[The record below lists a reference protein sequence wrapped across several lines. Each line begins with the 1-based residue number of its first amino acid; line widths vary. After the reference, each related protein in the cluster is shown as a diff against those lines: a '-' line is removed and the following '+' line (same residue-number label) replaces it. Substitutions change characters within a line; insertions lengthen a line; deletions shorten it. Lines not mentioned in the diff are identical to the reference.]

1 MMLSMLRDFHCI
13 EDCSDCCIYRQY
25 YPSVDYGKIGVLLL
39 PAEKNQVEDQADRLQ
54 IKITILPRLGVGINK
69 KSDGPS
75 QIIAYQL
82 MGNIDGDYCPF
93 LDTKGNNRA
102 PHGGFNCRIYEA
114 RPFACQ
120 AYPVIKEDKTT
131 IELDS
136 HCKFSAQYSNQVSKN
151 AVDNELRALSRIS
164 GRFEKL
170 DGQKIWRYATH
181 VGEKAFENLLL
192 PQGWYL
198 QES

>member
-1 MMLSMLRDFHCI
+1 MLRDFHCI

-93 LDTKGNNRA
+93 LDT
-102 PHGGFNCRIYEA
+102 
-114 RPFACQ
+114 
-120 AYPVIKEDKTT
+120 
-131 IELDS
+131 
-136 HCKFSAQYSNQVSKN
+136 
-151 AVDNELRALSRIS
+151 
-164 GRFEKL
+164 
-170 DGQKIWRYATH
+170 
-181 VGEKAFENLLL
+181 
-192 PQGWYL
+192 
-198 QES
+198 